1 MVKKNKVLVAMS
13 GGVDSSVA
21 SLLLKKVGFEV
32 VGVTM
37 CLGVKGQDYDKPR
50 CCGLQAIE
58 DAKRVCEKLDIPH
71 YVMDFS
77 KALEEKVIAK
87 FIGEYI
93 KGRTPNP
100 CIECNRFLKFDILF
114 RKALALGFDYLATGH
129 YAGIGQNNGSFILKK
144 ARDKNKDQSY
154 FLYRIKKE
162 RLKSILFPLFRFRKA
177 QVRRIAQK
185 AGLSV
190 AAKPE
195 SQDICFV
202 AKKDYREFIAARIK
216 KLKPGPIMDL
226 AGRVLGRHQGICF
239 YTIGQRERLGIS
251 WRKPLYVISIDAK
264 RNQII
269 VGERR
274 NLKAK
279 SLIAG
284 KLNFLI
290 NELPEENIFAK
301 IRYGHKPAR
310 CKIKFSGNKLKVD
323 FIRGQEAITPGQSV
337 VLYHRDTVLGGGVI
351 EEVVGYEDSRR
362 YH

>member
-1 MVKKNKVLVAMS
+1 MKKKVMVAMS

-21 SLLLKKVGFEV
+21 SLLLKQAGFEV

-37 CLGVKGQDYDKPR
+37 CLGVKAGDSDKPR
-50 CCGLQAIE
+50 CCGLEAIE
-58 DAKRVCEKLDIPH
+58 DAKRVCDKLGIPH

-77 KALEEKVIAK
+77 EDLEEKVIDK
-87 FIGEYI
+87 FISEYI

-100 CIECNRFLKFDILF
+100 CIECNRFLKFDVLL
-114 RKALALGFDYLATGH
+114 RKALSLGFNYLATGH
-129 YAGIGQNNGSFILKK
+129 YAGIEQNNGSFILKK

-154 FLYRIKKE
+154 FLYPIKKE
-162 RLKSILFPLFRFRKA
+162 RLKSILFPLFRFTKA

-185 AGLSV
+185 AGLAV

-202 AKKDYREFIAARIK
+202 AKKDYRKFIEARIK
-216 KLKPGPIMDL
+216 KIKPGPILDL
-226 AGRVLGRHQGICF
+226 KKRVLGRHKGICF
-239 YTIGQRERLGIS
+239 YTIGQREGLGIS
-251 WRKPLYVISIDAK
+251 WRKPLYVISIDVTK
-264 RNQII
+264 NQII
-269 VGERR
+269 VGERES
-274 NLKAK
+274 LKAK
-279 SLIAG
+279 SLVAG
-284 KLNFLI
+284 NLNFLI
-290 NELPEENIFAK
+290 DELPEENIFAK

-310 CKIKFSGNKLKVD
+310 CKIKLSGNKLKVD